1 MDFDGGFEVNVE
13 EEVQTPRTGQLRQAP
28 GTPTLPSINNSL
40 QIIQDDPMLA
50 AKLPSIV
57 QMIERGCG
65 PEEAQRFADS
75 LRSSAD
81 VGNETVHIIEGIVR
95 AMNKS
100 LNLKDQQIQE
110 QLSMAARSQRTA
122 VVSSIPTAQEKST
135 RRKMLSERL
144 PPLVKGT
151 SIALWI
157 DNVKVII
164 RQDAAGMSAAE
175 ILDAVK
181 KAARHNNEVAL
192 TIDSAVANRM
202 LSDVHD
208 LFLVLTRLFSPDFRA
223 HLAAL
228 RAKKQRDNQPAA
240 EYMKEVRDIG
250 YVHWVGLPE
259 KPETFDMII
268 NNMSEKH
275 RAFVRDKWNTMHVA
289 MQAHDNPNPITF
301 AHLMN
306 WALDSDA
313 EYATNQHFKKAD
325 SKGAGRTNNMQGEND
340 KDKKQFNDGRN
351 HNYRGRGRGSGRG

>member
-1 MDFDGGFEVNVE
+1 
-13 EEVQTPRTGQLRQAP
+13 
-28 GTPTLPSINNSL
+28 
-40 QIIQDDPMLA
+40 
-50 AKLPSIV
+50 
-57 QMIERGCG
+57 
-65 PEEAQRFADS
+65 
-75 LRSSAD
+75 
-81 VGNETVHIIEGIVR
+81 
-95 AMNKS
+95 MNKS
-100 LNLKDQQIQE
+100 LNSKDQQIQD
-110 QLSMAARSQRTA
+110 QLSMAARSQRPA

-208 LFLVLTRLFSPDFRA
+208 LFSVLTRLFSPDFRA

-259 KPETFDMII
+259 KPGEC
-268 NNMSEKH
+268 
-275 RAFVRDKWNTMHVA
+275 ALPLVW
-289 MQAHDNPNPITF
+289 F
-301 AHLMN
+301 AL
-306 WALDSDA
+306 
-313 EYATNQHFKKAD
+313 
-325 SKGAGRTNNMQGEND
+325 GC
-340 KDKKQFNDGRN
+340 
-351 HNYRGRGRGSGRG
+351 